1 MLKLADKRLSK
12 LGFKKIKEN
21 EHGAFYE
28 RYINEFKYTQ
38 VLHIASKESGY
49 HLIMSY
55 DKDLFDKNFI
65 GNVGVGLTLYEAKIA
80 LRKAKELGFK
90 IKK

>member
-1 MLKLADKRLSK
+1 MLKLADRKLLS
-12 LGFKKIKEN
+12 LGFKKMKEN
-21 EHGAFYE
+21 EHGALYE
-28 RYINEFKYTQ
+28 RYIDEFNYTQ

-49 HLIMSY
+49 HLIQSY
-55 DKDLFDKNFI
+55 DKNLFDKDFI
-65 GNVGVGLTLYEAKIA
+65 GNVGVGLTLYEAKVA

>member
-21 EHGAFYE
+21 EYGAFYE
-28 RYINEFKYTQ
+28 RYIDEFKYTQ

-49 HLIMSY
+49 HIITSY

-65 GNVGVGLTLYEAKIA
+65 GNVGVGLTLYEAKVA